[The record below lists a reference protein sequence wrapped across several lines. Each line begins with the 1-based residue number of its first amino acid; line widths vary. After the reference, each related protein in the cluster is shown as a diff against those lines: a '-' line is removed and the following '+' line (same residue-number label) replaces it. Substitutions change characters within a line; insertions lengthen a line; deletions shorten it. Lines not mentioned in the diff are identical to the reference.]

1 MKLSAKTIQILKN
14 FSMINPSIMFNEG
27 NILSTISPIKTVM
40 ARATVDETF
49 EKDFGIFDLNR
60 FLGVLS
66 LFSEPELILF
76 ENYVKI
82 ADENKSVNFTF
93 ADPITMITP
102 PKKDIRLGEEYIR
115 FTLTSENLQNLIK
128 ASSILQLPEIALVGQ
143 NGRFLLK
150 AIDSKNS
157 ANNTFE
163 LDIDATP
170 NNFKIIFA
178 CNNFKMM
185 NKTYDVTISKGVG
198 HFVSDDGLQYFIT
211 SESHSSYSS

>member
-82 ADENKSVNFTF
+82 TDGNKSVNFTF

-102 PKKDIRLGEEYIR
+102 PKKDIKLGEEYIR

-128 ASSILQLPEIALVGQ
+128 
-143 NGRFLLK
+143 
-150 AIDSKNS
+150 
-157 ANNTFE
+157 
-163 LDIDATP
+163 
-170 NNFKIIFA
+170 
-178 CNNFKMM
+178 
-185 NKTYDVTISKGVG
+185 
-198 HFVSDDGLQYFIT
+198 
-211 SESHSSYSS
+211 

>member
-1 MKLSAKTIQILKN
+1 MKLSVKTIQILKN

-82 ADENKSVNFTF
+82 TDGNRSVNFTY
-93 ADPITMITP
+93 ADPVTMITP
-102 PKKDIRLGEEYIR
+102 PKKDIKLGEEYLR
-115 FTLTSENLQNLIK
+115 FTLTSENLQNLTK
-128 ASSILQLPEIALVGQ
+128 ASSILQLPEIALVGE
-143 NGRFLLK
+143 NGRFSLK

-157 ANNTFE
+157 ANNSFV
-163 LDIDATP
+163 LDMDETA
-170 NNFKIIFA
+170 NNFKIIFS

-198 HFVSDDGLQYFIT
+198 QFVSDDGLQYFIT